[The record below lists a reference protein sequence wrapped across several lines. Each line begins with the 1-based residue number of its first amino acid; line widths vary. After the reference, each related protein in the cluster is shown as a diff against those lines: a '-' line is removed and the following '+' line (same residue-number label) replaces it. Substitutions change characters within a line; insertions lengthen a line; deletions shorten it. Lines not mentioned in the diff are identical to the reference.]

1 MKRCAAGLLALV
13 LAMMM
18 AFSLMSTAS
27 AAYEEGIQPRRPSA
41 LCSHCGTMQMVIQ
54 ESDWTDGYDYTYC
67 PNDYTNLHWHSFRKK
82 QYTFDCGHVSTVR
95 NNEVCHWNEK

>member
-1 MKRCAAGLLALV
+1 MKKSRKLLALV

-41 LCSHCGTMQMVIQ
+41 LRSHCGTMQMVIQ

>member
-1 MKRCAAGLLALV
+1 MKKSRKLLALV

-41 LCSHCGTMQMVIQ
+41 LRSHCGTMQMVIQ
-54 ESDWTDGYDYTYC
+54 ESDWTDGYDYTYRMI
-67 PNDYTNLHWHSFRKK
+67 TRTSIGIRSAKS
-82 QYTFDCGHVSTVR
+82 STLSIADM
-95 NNEVCHWNEK
+95 